1 MPVWSEFVDV
11 IYATLVCVSTALGGS
26 MGLAIAVVSL
36 VARVAL
42 LPLTLRLAYRALE
55 AQAAFKKIEPQL
67 ARVREKYKSDPR
79 RMVEETARLYRAN
92 GIKLVDGGSLVGTA
106 IQAPIFLGLLGAIRR
121 GLAAGGRFLW
131 IKDLAMPDAALAGCC
146 ALVTALSVALGPT
159 LPATQRLPAILVP
172 AVLTLVFLSRIAA
185 GVSLYTL
192 ASGLVGLVQALLVR
206 RRAAH
211 LAAA

>member
-55 AQAAFKKIEPQL
+55 VQAAVKRIEPQL
-67 ARVREKYKSDPR
+67 ARLREKYKSDQR
-79 RMVEETARLYRAN
+79 RMLEETARLYQAN
-92 GIKLVDGGSLVGTA
+92 GIKLVDG
-106 IQAPIFLGLLGAIRR
+106 
-121 GLAAGGRFLW
+121 
-131 IKDLAMPDAALAGCC
+131 
-146 ALVTALSVALGPT
+146 
-159 LPATQRLPAILVP
+159 AILVP
-172 AVLTLVFLSRIAA
+172 AVLTLVILSRMAA

-192 ASGLVGLVQALLVR
+192 ASGLVGLLQALLVR